1 MKFYKISKNGSNPDF
16 FFKFIFWVDVILF
29 KMLEWERT
37 QLKKNHSLASL
48 FNQLLGL
55 THLSELSQLL
65 DSFSS
70 SPKLMILNKHH
81 RQKNYIFVSKS
92 LQKEITGKSVAEM
105 LCWSNC
111 LIVVQLETSSGN
123 KKNHKLFFKI

>member
-37 QLKKNHSLASL
+37 QLKKNHSLTSL

-105 LCWSNC
+105 LC
-111 LIVVQLETSSGN
+111 
-123 KKNHKLFFKI
+123 